1 MALLYYLIVGAIAG
15 WLGGQIMKG
24 SGFGIIG
31 NIVVG
36 IIGGIIGGWLFGL
49 LDISAGGGLVGSIIT
64 AAAGAI
70 VLLWIARMVKS

>member
-1 MALLYYLIVGAIAG
+1 MALLYYLIVGGIAG

-36 IIGGIIGGWLFGL
+36 IIGGIIGGWLFDV
-49 LDISAGGGLVGSIIT
+49 LDISAGSGLVGSIIT

-70 VLLWIARMVKS
+70 VLLWIARMIKS

>member
-1 MALLYYLIVGAIAG
+1 MEFLYFLLVGAAAG

-24 SGFGIIG
+24 SGFGLIG

-36 IIGGIIGGWLFGL
+36 IIGGIIGGWLFDFLGV
-49 LDISAGGGLVGSIIT
+49 SAGGGPVGSIIT

-70 VLLWIARMVKS
+70 VLLWLARMFK